1 MTKQLIITQNKKI
14 IGAPKLANWIF
25 SKENETW
32 VHKDTPR
39 KLSGNQ
45 LVAYKNTLKL
55 TQQQKDILKNKEL
68 TIKQI
73 ALETNVSRSTIYKV
87 LKLHLGYKSDFSLKK
102 GNHYDEFSENK

>member
-1 MTKQLIITQNKKI
+1 MKLKGRKSIINQELVEKI
-14 IGAPKLANWIF
+14 N
-25 SKENETW
+25 
-32 VHKDTPR
+32 
-39 KLSGNQ
+39 
-45 LVAYKNTLKL
+45 
-55 TQQQKDILKNKEL
+55 ILKNKEL

>member
-1 MTKQLIITQNKKI
+1 MYDFVHLVFVNY
-14 IGAPKLANWIF
+14 IGEFDI
-25 SKENETW
+25 
-32 VHKDTPR
+32 
-39 KLSGNQ
+39 
-45 LVAYKNTLKL
+45 
-55 TQQQKDILKNKEL
+55 KDILKNKEL